1 MAPFAPSFIS
11 LRILV
16 VEPDRDLGLTFDTI
30 LGHDGH
36 TVTITRDLA
45 SATREIS
52 KQDFEFAFIDTRV
65 GAHGI
70 EALCDA
76 LKKGGHDCPVVLI
89 AGMAEHVDGATLHL
103 VGGEAV
109 LPTPFG
115 AVGLRGA
122 IARVYGPRY
131 IAALKAEREAAKVAR
146 QAV

>member
-36 TVTITRDLA
+36 MVTITRDLA
-45 SATREIS
+45 SATTEIS
-52 KQDFEFAFIDTRV
+52 KQDFEFAFVDTRV
-65 GAHGI
+65 GPLGI
-70 EALCDA
+70 EALCEA
-76 LKKGGHDCPVVLI
+76 LKKAGNDCGVVLI
-89 AGMAEHVDGATLHL
+89 AGMAEQVDGATLHL

-115 AVGLRGA
+115 AVELRSA
-122 IARVYGPRY
+122 IAKVYGPRY
-131 IAALKAEREAAKVAR
+131 IAALKAEREAAKLAR